1 MTMVNQQ
8 VLNSGCCEEGRRAE
22 FSRRQVL
29 AAMGVGAAAVG
40 LGPLLSPGISFAAT
54 PWTGDTIVLLSLRGG
69 FDGLNAVAP
78 VNDPNY
84 QALRPG
90 IKVPV
95 GSALRLDSR
104 FGLHPALRDLLPLWN
119 NGKLGLVHATGLAQ
133 PNRSHFEA
141 MEEIERAAPG
151 SSLRTGWLGR
161 TLGMHTSSGAFN
173 AVQVGW
179 SETPR
184 SLAGA
189 PPVLS
194 MNRLRDVNLSGADDA
209 TRRTAWSRALSALHS
224 TAPSDLRNAASTTL
238 GALSTAARLQDDDSL
253 NDSSVV
259 YPNTD
264 TGRALKDIAR
274 IIKAKVGARVITLD
288 VGNWDMHVDLGRIDG
303 GWMYDSFRDLGASLA
318 AFAADLG
325 DELDRTTLVTLSEF
339 GRRAEE
345 NESNGVDHGWGNV
358 MMLLGGHV
366 RSGSVLGTW
375 PGLRSVDLA
384 DGDLRA
390 TTDYRAVLADVL
402 SNRTGASVAEIRSVF
417 PGFTGATLG
426 VTTQ

>member
-8 VLNSGCCEEGRRAE
+8 ALNGGCCEESRRAE

-29 AAMGVGAAAVG
+29 AAMGMGAAAVG

-104 FGLHPALRDLLPLWN
+104 FGLHPALGDLKPLWDS
-119 NGKLGLVHATGLAQ
+119 GKIGFVHATGLAE

-173 AVQVGW
+173 SVQVGW
-179 SETPR
+179 SEVPR

-189 PPVLS
+189 PPVLAMS
-194 MNRLRDVNLSGADDA
+194 RLQDVNLSGADNTD
-209 TRRTAWSRALSALHS
+209 RRASWSRALTALHS
-224 TAPSDLRNAASTTL
+224 TAPSDLRTAAATTL
-238 GALSTAARLQDDDSL
+238 GALNTAARLQDDDSL
-253 NDSSVV
+253 NDSSVD

-274 IIKAKVGARVITLD
+274 IIKADIGARVITLD

-303 GWMYDSFRDLGASLA
+303 GWMYDSFRDLGGSLA

-325 DELDRTTLVTLSEF
+325 DVLNRTTLVTLSEF

-358 MMLLGGHV
+358 MMVLGGHV

-375 PGLRSVDLA
+375 PGLRDVDLA

-402 SNRTGASVAEIRSVF
+402 SNRTGASVADVRSVF
-417 PGFTGATLG
+417 PGFTGATMG

>member
-8 VLNSGCCEEGRRAE
+8 VLNSGCCEESRRAE

-29 AAMGVGAAAVG
+29 AAMGMGAAAVG

-78 VNDPNY
+78 VSDANY

-95 GSALRLDSR
+95 GSAVQLDSR
-104 FGLHPALRDLLPLWN
+104 FGLHPALGDLKPLWDS
-119 NGKLGLVHATGLAQ
+119 GKIGFVHAAGLAE
-133 PNRSHFEA
+133 PNRSHFDA

-179 SETPR
+179 SEVPR

-189 PPVLS
+189 PPVLAMS
-194 MNRLRDVNLSGADDA
+194 RLQDVNLSGADDSA
-209 TRRTAWSRALSALHS
+209 KRTSWSRALTALHS

-238 GALSTAARLQDDDSL
+238 GALNTAARLQDDDSL
-253 NDSSVV
+253 NDSSVT
-259 YPNTD
+259 YPDTD

-274 IIKAKVGARVITLD
+274 IIKADIGARVITLD

-303 GWMYDSFRDLGASLA
+303 GWMYDSFRDLGGSLA

-325 DELDRTTLVTLSEF
+325 DVLNRTTLVTLSEF
-339 GRRAEE
+339 GRRAQE

-358 MMLLGGHV
+358 MMVLGGHV
-366 RSGSVLGTW
+366 QSGSVLGDW
-375 PGLRSVDLA
+375 PGLGDADLA

-402 SNRTGASVAEIRSVF
+402 SHRTGASVSDIQAVF

-426 VTTQ
+426 VTTS